1 MYLVITRFKEILM
14 YRKSYSQWGDE
25 VCVRIYHH
33 CFSAIAALG
42 VLELS

>member
-1 MYLVITRFKEILM
+1 MYLVITCFKEVSV
-14 YRKSYSQWGDE
+14 YRKSYSQWGDG